1 MKTENTD
8 LCELDDLVIPR
19 CLLEAA
25 EITGSCD
32 LEIQCVPGAIIIT
45 ASDAL
50 NCIPAP
56 LMALFHDLE
65 ISDAAVRNVLMKG
78 GLPNE

>member
-25 EITGSCD
+25 DITGNCD

-45 ASDAL
+45 ASDVL
-50 NCIPAP
+50 EGVPVP
-56 LMALFHDLE
+56 LIALFHDLG
-65 ISDAAVRNVLMKG
+65 ISNATVQSVLMKG

>member
-8 LCELDDLVIPR
+8 LCELDDLVIPE

-25 EITGSCD
+25 EITGNCD

-45 ASDAL
+45 ADDML
-50 NCIPAP
+50 DCVPQP
-56 LMALFHDLE
+56 LMALFHDLG
-65 ISDAAVRNVLMKG
+65 ISNVTVQSVLMEG

>member
-8 LCELDDLVIPR
+8 LCELNDLVIPR

-25 EITGSCD
+25 AITGNCD
-32 LEIQCVPGAIIIT
+32 LEIQCVSGAIIIT
-45 ASDAL
+45 ASDVL
-50 NCIPAP
+50 DSVPVP
-56 LMALFHDLE
+56 LMALFHELG
-65 ISDAAVRNVLMKG
+65 ISNAAVRSVLMEG

>member
-1 MKTENTD
+1 MKTENID

-25 EITGSCD
+25 EITGNCD

-45 ASDAL
+45 ADDML
-50 NCIPAP
+50 DCVPQP
-56 LMALFHDLE
+56 LMTLFHDLG
-65 ISDAAVRNVLMKG
+65 ISDAAVRSVLMEG

>member
-8 LCELDDLVIPR
+8 LCELDDLVIPK

-25 EITGSCD
+25 EITGNCD

-45 ASDAL
+45 ASDVL
-50 NCIPAP
+50 DGIPAP

-65 ISDAAVRNVLMKG
+65 ISDATIRSVLMEG
-78 GLPNE
+78 GIQNE

>member
-25 EITGSCD
+25 EITGNCD

-45 ASDAL
+45 ADETL
-50 NCIPAP
+50 ECVP
-56 LMALFHDLE
+56 LPL
-65 ISDAAVRNVLMKG
+65 
-78 GLPNE
+78 

>member
-25 EITGSCD
+25 EITENCD
-32 LEIQCVPGAIIIT
+32 LEIQCVPGVIIIT
-45 ASDAL
+45 AGDVL
-50 NCIPAP
+50 DGVPAP
-56 LMALFHDLE
+56 LIALFHDLG
-65 ISDAAVRNVLMKG
+65 ISNAAVRSVLMEG
-78 GLPNE
+78 GIQNE

>member
-25 EITGSCD
+25 EIAGNCD

-45 ASDAL
+45 AGDAL
-50 NCIPAP
+50 DGVPAP
-56 LMALFHDLE
+56 LMALFHELG
-65 ISDAAVRNVLMKG
+65 ISDVTVRNVLMKG

>member
-45 ASDAL
+45 ASDVL
-50 NCIPAP
+50 DGVPVP
-56 LMALFHDLE
+56 LMTLFHELG
-65 ISDAAVRNVLMKG
+65 ISDAAVRNVLMEG
-78 GLPNE
+78 GLSNE

>member
-25 EITGSCD
+25 EITGNCD

-45 ASDAL
+45 ASDVL
-50 NCIPAP
+50 DDVPAP
-56 LMALFHDLE
+56 LMALFHELGIGDVT
-65 ISDAAVRNVLMKG
+65 VRNVLLEG

>member
-25 EITGSCD
+25 EITGNCD

-45 ASDAL
+45 TDDTL
-50 NCIPAP
+50 ECVPPP
-56 LMALFHDLE
+56 LMALFHDLG
-65 ISDAAVRNVLMKG
+65 ISDAAVRNVLMEG
-78 GLPNE
+78 GIQNE

>member
-45 ASDAL
+45 ASDVL
-50 NCIPAP
+50 DGVPVQ
-56 LMALFHDLE
+56 LMTLLHELG
-65 ISDAAVRNVLMKG
+65 ISDAAVRNVLMEG
-78 GLPNE
+78 GLSNE

>member
-1 MKTENTD
+1 MKTENID

-25 EITGSCD
+25 EITGNCD

-45 ASDAL
+45 AGDVPDRV
-50 NCIPAP
+50 PAP
-56 LMALFHDLE
+56 LMTLFHDLG
-65 ISDAAVRNVLMKG
+65 ISDAAVRSVLMEG

>member
-1 MKTENTD
+1 MRTENTD
-8 LCELDDLVIPR
+8 FCELDDLVIPR
-19 CLLEAA
+19 CILEAA
-25 EITGSCD
+25 EITGNCD

-50 NCIPAP
+50 DGVPAP
-56 LMALFHDLE
+56 LRALFHDLG
-65 ISDAAVRNVLMKG
+65 ISDAAVRNVLLEG

>member
-25 EITGSCD
+25 EITRNCD
-32 LEIQCVPGAIIIT
+32 LEIQCVPGVIIIT
-45 ASDAL
+45 AGDAL
-50 NCIPAP
+50 DGVPAP
-56 LMALFHDLE
+56 LIALFHDLG
-65 ISDAAVRNVLMKG
+65 ISDAAVRSVLMEG
-78 GLPNE
+78 GLQNE

>member
-25 EITGSCD
+25 EITGNCD
-32 LEIQCVPGAIIIT
+32 LEIQCVPGVIIIT
-45 ASDAL
+45 AGDAL
-50 NCIPAP
+50 DGVPAP
-56 LMALFHDLE
+56 LIALFHDLG
-65 ISDAAVRNVLMKG
+65 ISDATVRSVLLEG

>member
-1 MKTENTD
+1 MKTENID

-25 EITGSCD
+25 EITGNCD
-32 LEIQCVPGAIIIT
+32 LEIQCVPGTIIIT
-45 ASDAL
+45 ASDVL
-50 NCIPAP
+50 DGVPAP
-56 LMALFHDLE
+56 LMALFHDLG
-65 ISDAAVRNVLMKG
+65 IGDAAVRSVLMEG